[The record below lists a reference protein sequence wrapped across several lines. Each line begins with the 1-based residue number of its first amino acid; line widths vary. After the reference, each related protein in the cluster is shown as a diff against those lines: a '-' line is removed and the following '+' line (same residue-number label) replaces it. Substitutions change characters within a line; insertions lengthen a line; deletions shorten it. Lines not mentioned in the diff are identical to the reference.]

1 VVVIPPEWAAQK
13 LAEFLAAV
21 SVFTSG
27 PAAAL
32 GAVERVAEALD
43 AEVAAIVDGG
53 RLVAVIGYPAG
64 EAPVAELDAVA
75 RGTRSELTVPGSGL
89 CPATVVELQHPP
101 GARLVLARSSPE
113 PLCRDEVWVLQGMAR
128 LTAMALRMLSLLDA
142 ERALRLE
149 SQRQGAENARL
160 LARLTEHQEL
170 LERSAEE
177 QASLRRVATLVAQGL
192 APDEIFTA
200 VAAEI
205 ARVSNVDTGMVLR
218 FEADATATVV
228 AKCGTADIR
237 MAVGSNWPLD
247 GDSVT
252 ARVHRTGRP
261 ARMEGYG
268 HTSSAIA
275 KALPGH
281 EFSSAGAPIVIG
293 DRLWGVAVTTSAT
306 LSDALPDDAEER
318 IANFADLIA
327 TAISNAEARTQLTAS
342 RARVVAA
349 ADDARRRLERDLH
362 DGVQQGLVSL
372 ALALRSAAAD
382 MPAELHGLRAQI
394 ELVGDGL
401 ADALDELREISR
413 GIHPAILSEGG
424 LGPAL
429 KALARRSAVPVEL
442 QVHADRRVPERVGV
456 AAYYVVAEALTN
468 AAKHAEASVVHV
480 DVDATGELVRL
491 SISDDGI
498 GGADPA
504 QGSGLIGLG
513 DRVEALGGTVQVTSP
528 PGAGTALL
536 VTLPIPASPH
546 STTAA
551 GSDACR
557 LGVDDSGR

>member
-1 VVVIPPEWAAQK
+1 MIPPEWAAQK

-21 SVFTSG
+21 SAYTSE

-43 AEVAAIVDGG
+43 AEVAAIVEGG
-53 RLVAVIGYPAG
+53 ELVAAIGYPAG

-75 RGTRSELTVPGSGL
+75 RGTRHELTVPGSGL
-89 CPATVVELQHPP
+89 CSATVVVLEHPP
-101 GARLVLARSSPE
+101 GARLVVARSGPDD
-113 PLCRDEVWVLQGMAR
+113 LCREEVGLLQGMAR
-128 LTAMALRMLSLLDA
+128 LTSMALRVLSLLDA
-142 ERALRLE
+142 ERALRRE
-149 SQRQGAENARL
+149 SERRGAENARL
-160 LARLTEHQEL
+160 FARLADHKEQ
-170 LERSAEE
+170 LERLAEE
-177 QASLRRVATLVAQGL
+177 QAALRRVATLVAQGL

-205 ARVSNVDTGMVLR
+205 ARISNVDTGMVLR
-218 FEADATATVV
+218 FEADGTATVV
-228 AKCGTADIR
+228 AKCGIADIR
-237 MAVGSNWPLD
+237 MAVGSNWSLE

-252 ARVHRTGRP
+252 ARVFRSGRP
-261 ARMEGYG
+261 SRMEGYG
-268 HTSSAIA
+268 HASGPIA
-275 KALPGH
+275 RAFPGH
-281 EFSSAGAPIVIG
+281 EFSTAGAPIAIG
-293 DRLWGVAVTTSAT
+293 DRLWGVAASTSAT
-306 LSDALPDDAEER
+306 RSDALPIDAEER

-362 DGVQQGLVSL
+362 DGVQQGLVSV
-372 ALALRSAAAD
+372 ALALRSAAAEL
-382 MPAELHGLRAQI
+382 PAGLQELRDRI
-394 ELVGDGL
+394 ELVEGGL
-401 ADALDELREISR
+401 TDALGELREISR

-429 KALARRSAVPVEL
+429 KALARRSAVRVEL
-442 QVHADRRVPERVGV
+442 RVRSDRRVPERVEV
-456 AAYYVVAEALTN
+456 AVYYVVAEALTN

-480 DVDATGELVRL
+480 DVDATGGLMRL
-491 SISDDGI
+491 SISDDGV

-513 DRVEALGGTVQVTSP
+513 DRVEALGGTVEVTSP
-528 PGAGTALL
+528 PGAGTALR

-551 GSDACR
+551 GGDAR
-557 LGVDDSGR
+557 HVGVHDSGT

>member
-1 VVVIPPEWAAQK
+1 MIPPEWAAQK

-21 SVFTSG
+21 SAYTSE

-43 AEVAAIVDGG
+43 AEVAAIVEGG
-53 RLVAVIGYPAG
+53 ELVAAIGYPAG

-75 RGTRSELTVPGSGL
+75 RGTRHELTVPGSGL
-89 CPATVVELQHPP
+89 CSATVVVLEHPP
-101 GARLVLARSSPE
+101 GARLVVARSGPDD
-113 PLCRDEVWVLQGMAR
+113 LCREEVGLLQGMAR
-128 LTAMALRMLSLLDA
+128 LTSMALRGLSLLDA
-142 ERALRLE
+142 ERALRRE
-149 SQRQGAENARL
+149 SERRGAENARL
-160 LARLTEHQEL
+160 FARLADHKEQ
-170 LERSAEE
+170 LERLAEE
-177 QASLRRVATLVAQGL
+177 QAALRRVATLVAQGL

-205 ARVSNVDTGMVLR
+205 ARISNVDTGMVLR
-218 FEADATATVV
+218 FEADGTATVV
-228 AKCGTADIR
+228 AKCGIADIR
-237 MAVGSNWPLD
+237 MAVGSNWSLE

-252 ARVHRTGRP
+252 ARVFRSGRP
-261 ARMEGYG
+261 SRMEGYG
-268 HTSSAIA
+268 HASGPIA
-275 KALPGH
+275 RAFPGH
-281 EFSSAGAPIVIG
+281 EFSTAGAPIAIG
-293 DRLWGVAVTTSAT
+293 DRLWGVAASTSAT
-306 LSDALPDDAEER
+306 RSDALPIDAEER

-362 DGVQQGLVSL
+362 DGVQQGLVSV
-372 ALALRSAAAD
+372 ALALRSAAAEL
-382 MPAELHGLRAQI
+382 PAGLQELRDRI
-394 ELVGDGL
+394 ELVEGGL
-401 ADALDELREISR
+401 TDALGELREISR

-429 KALARRSAVPVEL
+429 KALARRSAVRVEL
-442 QVHADRRVPERVGV
+442 RVRSDRRVPERVEV
-456 AAYYVVAEALTN
+456 AVYYVVAEALTN

-480 DVDATGELVRL
+480 DVDATGGLMRL
-491 SISDDGI
+491 SISDDGV

-513 DRVEALGGTVQVTSP
+513 DRVEALGGTVEVTSP
-528 PGAGTALL
+528 PGAGTALR

-551 GSDACR
+551 GGDAR
-557 LGVDDSGR
+557 HVGVHDSGT

>member
-1 VVVIPPEWAAQK
+1 MVVIPPEWTAQK

-21 SVFTSG
+21 SAFTSES
-27 PAAAL
+27 AATL

-43 AEVAAIVDGG
+43 AEVAAIVEGG
-53 RLVAVIGYPAG
+53 ELVAAIGYPAG

-75 RGTRSELTVPGSGL
+75 RGARRELTVPGSGL
-89 CPATVVELQHPP
+89 CPATVVALVHPP
-101 GARLVLARSSPE
+101 GARLVVARSGPDE
-113 PLCRDEVWVLQGMAR
+113 LCREEIRLLQGMAR
-128 LTAMALRMLSLLDA
+128 LTSMALRVLSLLDA
-142 ERALRLE
+142 ERALRKE
-149 SQRQGAENARL
+149 SERRGDENARL
-160 LARLTEHQEL
+160 FARLADHQEL

-177 QASLRRVATLVAQGL
+177 QASLRRVATLVALGL
-192 APDEIFTA
+192 APGEIFTA

-205 ARVSNVDTGMVLR
+205 ARISNVDTGMVLR

-237 MAVGSNWPLD
+237 MAVGSNWSLD

-252 ARVHRTGRP
+252 ARVFRTGRP

-268 HTSSAIA
+268 HASGPIA
-275 KALPGH
+275 RAFPGH
-281 EFSSAGAPIVIG
+281 EFASAGAPIAIG
-293 DRLWGVAVTTSAT
+293 DRLWGVAATSAT
-306 LSDALPDDAEER
+306 RPDALPVDAEER

-372 ALALRSAAAD
+372 ALALRSAAAE
-382 MPAELHGLRAQI
+382 MPAELHDLRAQI
-394 ELVGDGL
+394 ELVEEGL
-401 ADALDELREISR
+401 TDALDELREISR

-424 LGPAL
+424 LGAAL
-429 KALARRSAVPVEL
+429 KALARRSAIRVEL
-442 QVHADRRVPERVGV
+442 QVHADRRVPERVEV

-480 DVDATGELVRL
+480 DVDATGGLMRL
-491 SISDDGI
+491 TISDDGV

-504 QGSGLIGLG
+504 HGSGLIGLG
-513 DRVEALGGTVQVTSP
+513 DRVEALGGTVEVTSP
-528 PGAGTALL
+528 PGAGTTLR

-546 STTAA
+546 FTTAA
-551 GSDACR
+551 GGDVHHA
-557 LGVDDSGR
+557 GADDSGV

>member
-1 VVVIPPEWAAQK
+1 MAVVPPEWTAQK

-21 SVFTSG
+21 SAFTSES
-27 PAAAL
+27 AAAL

-53 RLVAVIGYPAG
+53 ELVAAIGYPAG

-75 RGTRSELTVPGSGL
+75 RGTRRELTVPGSGL
-89 CPATVVELQHPP
+89 CSATVVALVHPP
-101 GARLVLARSSPE
+101 GARLVVARSGPDDLGRE
-113 PLCRDEVWVLQGMAR
+113 EIRLLQGMAR
-128 LTAMALRMLSLLDA
+128 LTSMALRVLSLLDA
-142 ERALRLE
+142 ERALRRE
-149 SQRQGAENARL
+149 SELRGAENARL
-160 LARLTEHQEL
+160 FARLADHQEL

-177 QASLRRVATLVAQGL
+177 QASLRRVATLVALGL

-205 ARVSNVDTGMVLR
+205 ARISNVDTGMVLR
-218 FEADATATVV
+218 FEADGTATVV

-237 MAVGSNWPLD
+237 MAVGSNWALD

-252 ARVHRTGRP
+252 ARVFRTGRP
-261 ARMEGYG
+261 ARMESYG
-268 HTSSAIA
+268 DAAGPIA
-275 KALPGH
+275 RAFPRP
-281 EFSSAGAPIVIG
+281 EFASAGAPIAIG
-293 DRLWGVAVTTSAT
+293 DRLWGVAATSAT
-306 LSDALPDDAEER
+306 RSDALPADAEER

-372 ALALRSAAAD
+372 ALALRSAAAEV
-382 MPAELHGLRAQI
+382 PAELPELRAQI
-394 ELVGDGL
+394 ELVEHGL
-401 ADALDELREISR
+401 TDALDELREISR

-424 LGPAL
+424 LGAAL
-429 KALARRSAVPVEL
+429 KVLARRSAIRVEL
-442 QVHADRRVPERVGV
+442 QVHADRRVPERVEV

-468 AAKHAEASVVHV
+468 AAKHAEATAVHV
-480 DVDATGELVRL
+480 DVDATGGLMRL
-491 SISDDGI
+491 TISDDGV

-504 QGSGLIGLG
+504 HGSGLIGLG
-513 DRVEALGGTVQVTSP
+513 DRVEALGGTVEVTSP
-528 PGAGTALL
+528 PGAGTTLR

-551 GSDACR
+551 GGDVRHA
-557 LGVDDSGR
+557 GVDHSGA

>member
-1 VVVIPPEWAAQK
+1 MVIPPEWAAQK

-21 SVFTSG
+21 SAFTSG

-43 AEVAAIVDGG
+43 AEVAAIIDGG
-53 RLVAVIGYPAG
+53 ELLAAIGYPAG
-64 EAPVAELDAVA
+64 EAPVGELDAVA
-75 RGTRSELTVPGSGL
+75 RGTRRLLTVPGSGL
-89 CPATVVELQHPP
+89 CPATVVELVHPP
-101 GARLVLARSSPE
+101 GARLVVARSSTDA
-113 PLCRDEVWVLQGMAR
+113 LCREEIWVLQGMAR
-128 LTAMALRMLSLLDA
+128 LTAMALRTLSLLDA
-142 ERALRLE
+142 ERALRRE
-149 SQRQGAENARL
+149 SERQGAENARL
-160 LARLTEHQEL
+160 FARLTEHQQL

-192 APDEIFTA
+192 APDAIFTA
-200 VAAEI
+200 VASEI
-205 ARVSNVDTGMVLR
+205 ARISDVDTGMVLR
-218 FEADATATVV
+218 YEADDTATVV

-237 MAVGSNWPLD
+237 MAVGSNWSLD

-252 ARVHRTGRP
+252 ARVFRTRRP
-261 ARMEGYG
+261 ARLEGYG
-268 HTSSAIA
+268 DAAGPIA

-306 LSDALPDDAEER
+306 LSDTLPADAEER

-372 ALALRSAAAD
+372 ALVLRSAAAD
-382 MPAELHGLRAQI
+382 LPAELQGLRDQL
-394 ELVGDGL
+394 ELVENGL
-401 ADALDELREISR
+401 ADALGELREISR

-442 QVHADRRVPERVGV
+442 QVQADRRVPERIGV
-456 AAYYVVAEALTN
+456 AVYYVVAEALTN
-468 AAKHAEASVVHV
+468 AAKHAAASVVRV

-491 SISDDGI
+491 SISDDGV

-504 QGSGLIGLG
+504 HGSGLIGLG

-528 PGAGTALL
+528 SGVGTTLF

-551 GSDACR
+551 GGDADHV
-557 LGVDDSGR
+557 GFDDSGT